1 MGGMG
6 GGMGG
11 MMDVTDEPTKST
23 AKVQPADQVLDVAAC
38 VRKMIETEGDERA
51 DAEAQ
56 FASWVKEK
64 MNVASKAAVAKDDAV
79 AKVAFGEVV
88 EQLNEVFRETLP
100 APWMYEALS
109 IAMQGSGRSSKEIR
123 RVLLSSVDF
132 GADVTSA
139 MKIAQYLESQGMK
152 KEALSIYRDVHRV
165 APGERLPLDAGLR
178 LSLELE
184 DRDAVVWASTGVLSQ
199 SWSDEHLPLIE
210 KALMAAK
217 AAYLRLNN
225 EGRKMEAY
233 ALEQAMKKSQTRDIV
248 VRVTWTGN
256 ADIDLVVEEPAGTVC
271 SSSNPRTIAGGVLL
285 ADGSSLDKPS
295 KDGFSETYA
304 CAQGYAGQYKIS
316 VRKVW
321 GEVAGGKVTVNLV
334 TDYGTTNQKVISQQI
349 ALDQESVYTAEVK
362 TGHRAEPIAAVQL
375 AKVQAEK
382 AFAGQAV
389 LAQVAPVAGDAQN
402 ANGNNDIDQNWA
414 YMAMLQRFAAG
425 RGSSGDGMGGF
436 GPGGFGNN
444 GSGGINN
451 RIPGFARG
459 GGVGYMPIVQAI
471 PSGTM
476 MMASAVISGDRR
488 YVRVTASPMFMG
500 VDSSIPSFGTGIDG
514 GGIGGGGGGGIGGGG
529 GLGGGGGFGG
539 GGAF

>member
-1 MGGMG
+1 
-6 GGMGG
+6 
-11 MMDVTDEPTKST
+11 
-23 AKVQPADQVLDVAAC
+23 
-38 VRKMIETEGDERA
+38 
-51 DAEAQ
+51 
-56 FASWVKEK
+56 
-64 MNVASKAAVAKDDAV
+64 
-79 AKVAFGEVV
+79 
-88 EQLNEVFRETLP
+88 
-100 APWMYEALS
+100 
-109 IAMQGSGRSSKEIR
+109 
-123 RVLLSSVDF
+123 
-132 GADVTSA
+132 
-139 MKIAQYLESQGMK
+139 
-152 KEALSIYRDVHRV
+152 
-165 APGERLPLDAGLR
+165 
-178 LSLELE
+178 
-184 DRDAVVWASTGVLSQ
+184 
-199 SWSDEHLPLIE
+199 
-210 KALMAAK
+210 
-217 AAYLRLNN
+217 
-225 EGRKMEAY
+225 
-233 ALEQAMKKSQTRDIV
+233 
-248 VRVTWTGN
+248 
-256 ADIDLVVEEPAGTVC
+256 
-271 SSSNPRTIAGGVLL
+271 VLL

-334 TDYGTTNQKVISQQI
+334 TDYGTPNQKVISQQI
-349 ALDQESVYTAEVK
+349 ALDQESVYSAEVK